1 MVVER
6 NQEKSGDRERM
17 TTTLFSFFFSVIIPK
32 SVHFYTTFY
41 LLVFNINNLTIFI
54 INKWLGVAYIISILN
69 RTL

>member
-6 NQEKSGDRERM
+6 NQETGKDNII
-17 TTTLFSFFFSVIIPK
+17 FFSVIIPK
-32 SVHFYTTFY
+32 SVHFTR
-41 LLVFNINNLTIFI
+41 LLSLGFNINNLTIFI